1 MYAFNN
7 RQVSMPANRQRNAFS
22 RWILMGMAI
31 ASIVFYSSQSLY
43 AQSQTIG
50 EGMSGSTLVNHVQQ
64 NYTPHSTMGY
74 DVARDTM
81 YALIDANAQGELTG
95 VYTGYTITL
104 DPNADPSYDAYLKGI
119 NAEHTWPQSMG
130 AGNEPAKS
138 DMHNLFPAKSN
149 VNSARSNDPFGEID
163 DTQTDTWYY
172 LDTQTSSI
180 PTSNIDLYSENLGST
195 AFEPREDHKGNVAR
209 AIFYFYSIYQN
220 EADDN
225 FFNGMKEVLYEW
237 HYQDPV
243 DAAELNRSSQIA
255 HYQGNE
261 NPFVL
266 DSTLMRRAYF
276 PNRGEGSGGGGSDT
290 TPPVFSSVQATNISS
305 SSVTITWSTDE
316 PADSRVDFGTTTSY
330 GQFVTD
336 GNMVTSHSMTLNN
349 LTAETTYH
357 YRVTSVDGSG
367 NSGSSTDYTFTTTAA
382 GSGGTG
388 DGVIISEVFYDTPG
402 TDADEEWIELYNGTG
417 STVDLSGYTIIDNNG
432 TGSSFTFPAGT
443 SIAAN
448 SYLTLAQTSA
458 GFTAIYG
465 YEADVYG
472 GMPFLNNGGDTILLE
487 DASGS
492 VIDAVAWEGG
502 ASAGIPAGWG
512 STSNPVAN
520 TGETIVRS
528 DVTTDT
534 DSYTDWAVA
543 TNNGNPQTQDAA
555 VPNEAPVAVANGPYE
570 GLTGKA
576 ITFSSSGSSDSDGSI
591 VSFAWDFGDGSS
603 GSGSSPSHTYTTAGS
618 YTVTLT
624 VTDDDGAQATD
635 QAAVT
640 ITDPAAGAVVISEVF
655 YDTPGNESK
664 EEWIELYNGTD
675 QALSLSGWTLVDNN
689 GTGQTFTF
697 ANKHKMDPHTF
708 LTIAVDRKGFRNLY
722 GYQADDYGNLPPLN
736 NGGDALVLYDE
747 QGQEVDAM
755 AWEGGAS
762 AGVPSGWGSTSDPYA
777 TEGITVVR
785 EDVTVDTDSYLDW
798 TYATNLGNPQTQ
810 ADGAVLASAGGPGNG
825 ADEQVQIQTQEE
837 LPADIE
843 LGNYPNPF
851 NPSTVIRFS
860 VPAQNQV
867 RLTVYNM
874 LGQQVALL
882 VDRAMP
888 AGYHQAKFDAG
899 RLSSGIYLYR
909 LQIGSQ
915 IKTGKML
922 LTK

>member
-1 MYAFNN
+1 
-7 RQVSMPANRQRNAFS
+7 
-22 RWILMGMAI
+22 MGI
-31 ASIVFYSSQSLY
+31 ITLFTLLNSQTLY
-43 AQSQTIG
+43 AQNQTIG
-50 EGMSGSTLVNHVQQ
+50 DGMSGSNLINYVQQ
-64 NYTPHSTMGY
+64 NYTPNSTMGY

-81 YALIDANAQGELTG
+81 YALIDANEQGELTG

-104 DPNADPSYDAYLKGI
+104 DPTADPSYDAYLKGI

-225 FFNGMKEVLYEW
+225 FFNGMKEVLYQW

-243 DAAELNRSSQIA
+243 SAAELNRSSQIA
-255 HYQGNE
+255 YYQGNE

-276 PNRGEGSGGGGSDT
+276 PNRGDGSGGDGSDT
-290 TPPVFSSVQATNISS
+290 TPPAFSSVQATNISS
-305 SSVTITWSTDE
+305 SSVTITWNTDE
-316 PADSRVDFGTTTSY
+316 PADSRVDYGTTTSY
-330 GQFVTD
+330 GQSVTD
-336 GNMVTSHSMTLNN
+336 DNMVTSHSMTLNN

-367 NSGSSTDYTFTTTAA
+367 NSGSSTDYTFTTAAA
-382 GSGGTG
+382 GSGGENANI
-388 DGVIISEVFYDTPG
+388 VISEVFYDTPG
-402 TDADEEWIELYNGTG
+402 TDSEEEWIELYNGTG

-443 SIAAN
+443 SIAAD
-448 SYLTLAQTSA
+448 SYLTLAQSSA

-487 DASGS
+487 DATGT

-512 STSNPVAN
+512 STSDPVAN

-528 DVTTDT
+528 DVTTDS

-543 TNNGNPQTQDAA
+543 TANGNPQTQDAV
-555 VPNEAPVAVANGPYE
+555 VPNEAPVAAANGPYE
-570 GLTGKA
+570 GLTGQA
-576 ITFSSSGSSDSDGSI
+576 ITFSSSGSSDSDGTIASYD
-591 VSFAWDFGDGSS
+591 WDFGDGSS

-635 QAAVT
+635 QAGVT
-640 ITDPAAGAVVISEVF
+640 VTDPAAGAVVISEVF

-675 QALSLSGWTLVDNN
+675 QTVNLSGWTLVDNN
-689 GTGQTFTF
+689 GTGQSFTF

-708 LTIAVDRKGFRNLY
+708 LTIAVDRKGFRSLY
-722 GYQADDYGNLPPLN
+722 GYQADDYGDLPPLN
-736 NGGDALVLYDE
+736 NGGDALVLYDD

-810 ADGAVLASAGGPGNG
+810 ADGAVLASAGGSGNSSE
-825 ADEQVQIQTQEE
+825 EQLQSQPREE
-837 LPADIE
+837 LPTDIE
-843 LGNYPNPF
+843 LSNYPNPF

-882 VDRAMP
+882 VDRTMP
-888 AGYHQAKFDAG
+888 AGYHHAKFDAG